1 MFAAACVGVVLDKYK
16 RAQRHFT
23 LHTDTISALALHPDS
38 TTVATGQLGEVP
50 VIYVWDSGSL
60 KALRALQVQS
70 QSNRIARFIGCFCF
84 ASTRRQRRRPPRR
97 IHSLAVHAVNGPAD

>member
-70 QSNRIARFIGCFCF
+70 QSNRI
-84 ASTRRQRRRPPRR
+84 TRLLVVLLRIDHRRRRRRRPP
-97 IHSLAVHAVNGPAD
+97 PAEFVRGARSHWPR